1 MGFEDRK
8 GTDGPNILI
17 CTTFYL
23 RLGAYQ
29 IGGVEH
35 LSLILISGLRK
46 RGCRFFNAFRATDDN
61 SKDDELDE
69 HYFLESE
76 RIRITDETSCD
87 ELSKFLAG
95 GNIRI
100 IHIQQAESRD
110 YLLYREA
117 AERVGA
123 VVITT
128 MNKKPLEDLFTF
140 RRAFLQRQFRQ
151 SNFQGKMSALK
162 KMLFSG
168 RLRKKR
174 QDQIRMKTMNTF
186 SLSHMVVFLSRNYIP
201 GYENLLQRE
210 LSAEDSECSFSVIP
224 NCVTFGNYFPEIHI
238 PRLKQKEILVIGTLE
253 ESTRRISLIIRMW
266 KDLKSSFPDWT
277 VRILGDGPSSG
288 RYRSMIAKTEGI
300 TLEGRQEPESY
311 YRTASIYINLSITD
325 DAWSMSLLEAMQY
338 ALVPVVFNT
347 SEIYSDVI
355 EHGHSGFIIE
365 DMATKELEQVLRRL
379 MRDEGMRHS
388 MARNSV
394 ARSKM
399 FSQLVYCRR
408 YHDLYLHTHR
418 SIS

>member
-8 GTDGPNILI
+8 GNGGLNILI
-17 CTTFYL
+17 CTTYYL
-23 RLGAYQ
+23 RLGSYQ
-29 IGGVEH
+29 IGGIEH

-87 ELSKFLAG
+87 ELSEFLARS
-95 GNIRI
+95 NIQI

-117 AERVGA
+117 AELAGA
-123 VVITT
+123 VIITT
-128 MNKKPLEDLFTF
+128 MNKKPFEDLYTF
-140 RRAFLQRQFRQ
+140 RSDFLLRQFRQ
-151 SNFQGKMSALK
+151 SDFPGKIAALK
-162 KMLFSG
+162 KMLFSS

-174 QDQIRMKTMNTF
+174 LDQIRMKTLNTF
-186 SLSHMVVFLSRNYIP
+186 SLSHRVVIFSRNYIP

-210 LSAEDSECSFSVIP
+210 LSTEDGDCSFSVIP
-224 NCVTFGNYFPEIHI
+224 NCVTFGNYFPEVHI
-238 PRLKQKEILVIGTLE
+238 PRLKQKEILVIGNLD
-253 ESTRRISLIIRMW
+253 ESTRRIGLIIRMW
-266 KDLKSSFPDWT
+266 QEIKSSFPDWT
-277 VRILGDGPSSG
+277 VRILGDGPSAG
-288 RYRSMIAKTEGI
+288 RYRQMIARTEGI

-311 YRTASIYINLSITD
+311 YRTASIYVNLSITD

-355 EHGHSGFIIE
+355 EHSHSGFIIE

-379 MRDEGMRHS
+379 MRDGGLRQS
-388 MARNSV
+388 MARNCV

-399 FSQLVYCRR
+399 FSQIVYCRR
-408 YHDLYLHTHR
+408 YHDLYLQTHR